1 MNKQELV
8 YTRAR
13 PLLYDKKCHA
23 AAKCLELQCSL
34 EYWCDIEGGYRATAI
49 HRLRPKNSKLTNRKP
64 SG

>member
-23 AAKCLELQCSL
+23 AAKCLELQCSQ

-49 HRLRPKNSKLTNRKP
+49 HRLRPKNS
-64 SG
+64 